1 MKVIAVARPDGS
13 PGLLVV
19 PEGADPER
27 SLGWEVA
34 DWIETFLCH
43 GPGDVQGDPIELDDE
58 FRGHLVLAYSLDE
71 NGRRLVFR
79 DFLSRAKGRAKS
91 EFAGMIACAELKG
104 PVRFHHWAA
113 RGETSPSG
121 YVFQPGEPVGRTVR
135 APFIRCLATE
145 EGQSGNTYDNE
156 TVMLEHAGAQVP
168 GPVRGPG
175 HRPHRADLHTDLH
188 GRRRRG
194 PTEYRRVRIER
205 RRPGDVRGC
214 GRIASLVHAG
224 ASQHARDGQPEPDET
239 QDREPWLLETSTM
252 YDPTEPS
259 IARDGH
265 QYAEEIIAGKV
276 ANRGLLFDHREGV
289 VPVEW
294 EDDDAVRDGLNA
306 SYGPAA
312 AWTDFEAKLADLRDP
327 KTAKS
332 DSIRYYFN
340 VATQTERAAVDMDRW
355 RSLARP
361 GPAPDAGSYV
371 GLGFDGSFKND
382 STVLWG
388 CHEGRLFKV
397 AAWERP
403 KRAPADSRVP
413 RDEVHRAV
421 DAAFREFRVG
431 LMLCDPPKW
440 ESELEGWASRY
451 GEDVVLAYETKQ
463 HTVRMWRAC
472 NRSATAVEEGTLTH
486 DSDPLLDAHLAA
498 TARKKV
504 RLKDDDA
511 DGRTQ
516 FVFVKA
522 DGNGPAARKIDATI
536 AAVLAFEAASTMP
549 QRRKP
554 RVVSMAQALA
564 DAGEL

>member
-1 MKVIAVARPDGS
+1 MARPDGS

-43 GPGDVQGDPIELDDE
+43 GPGDVQGDPIELDAE
-58 FRGHLVLAYSLDE
+58 FRGHLVLAYSLDDD
-71 NGRRLVFR
+71 GRRLVFR

-91 EFAGMIACAELKG
+91 EFAGMIVCAELKG
-104 PVRFHHWAA
+104 PVRFDHWAA
-113 RGETSPSG
+113 RGEMSPSG

-135 APFIRCLATE
+135 SPFIRCLATE
-145 EGQSGNTYDNE
+145 EGQSGNTYDNV
-156 TVMLEHAGAQVP
+156 TVMFEHAALKFPDRFGDLDIGRTAQTSTRIFMAA
-168 GPVRGPG
+168 GGEVRPSTASSASKDGG
-175 HRPHRADLHTDLH
+175 RETFAVADESHLWFMAELRNMHSTVSRNLTK
-188 GRRRRG
+188 RK
-194 PTEYRRVRIER
+194 
-205 RRPGDVRGC
+205 
-214 GRIASLVHAG
+214 IA
-224 ASQHARDGQPEPDET
+224 Q
-239 QDREPWLLETSTM
+239 PWLLETSTM

-265 QYAEEIIAGKV
+265 QYAEEIVAGKV

-289 VPVEW
+289 VPADW
-294 EDDDAVRDGLNA
+294 EDDVAILDGLQA
-306 SYGPAA
+306 SYGPASG
-312 AWTDFEAKLADLRDP
+312 WTDFEAKLADIRDP
-327 KTAKS
+327 KTVKG

-361 GPAPDAGSYV
+361 GPAPEAGSYV

-403 KRAPADSRVP
+403 KRAPAEWRVP
-413 RDEVHRAV
+413 RDEVHSAV
-421 DAAFREFRVG
+421 DAAFREYRVG

-463 HTVRMWRAC
+463 HTLRMWRAC
-472 NRSATAVEEGTLTH
+472 NRFATAVEEGTLTH
-486 DSDPLLDAHLAA
+486 DNDPLLEAHLAA

-554 RVVSMAQALA
+554 RIVSMAQALI
-564 DAGEL
+564 DAGEW